1 MTFRSEDH
9 VTPVAEAA
17 PEGRQSPGVLTYV
30 GAFAQLIF
38 VTLTYWFVGILPE
51 ENHGRKGEAWARIGA
66 YRWAAWHFRK
76 YLKYSDDSVGRAALA
91 WCYANLGF
99 LETARDLYRQAH
111 TRRPHPDIACSL
123 ARVEL
128 DLGNRSAA
136 RLLIE
141 EAVRRREELS
151 PQLAPLLRELESQA
165 AGGVSEATEP
175 EAEIMDAV
183 PAPVDDT
190 PDASFRHVRPFV
202 FAFVTFAIASFVAD
216 AFLVLSWP
224 GNTPAHLILVLQQA
238 LVLGL
243 FFCGGL
249 LIVHL
254 PVLLLLDTWLPG
266 EVSARSRALI
276 GAALVLVPLLAVYLG
291 GSDEARWTLARMFR
305 LDVWSRLDGG
315 ILLGFG
321 PVAASGAVFAV
332 TFARRSRG
340 WP

>member
-1 MTFRSEDH
+1 
-9 VTPVAEAA
+9 VTVF
-17 PEGRQSPGVLTYV
+17 S
-30 GAFAQLIF
+30 QLIF
-38 VTLTYWFVGILPE
+38 VTLTYWLVGILPE

-99 LETARDLYRQAH
+99 LESARDHYRQAY

-128 DLGNRSAA
+128 DLGNLSAA
-136 RLLIE
+136 RPLIE
-141 EAVRRREELS
+141 EAAGRREELS
-151 PQLAPLLRELESQA
+151 PQLVPLLRELESQA
-165 AGGVSEATEP
+165 AGAAGEATGRADVIVIM
-175 EAEIMDAV
+175 EA
-183 PAPVDDT
+183 APSSVHDT
-190 PDASFRHVRPFV
+190 PHESPRRVRPFM
-202 FAFVTFAIASFVAD
+202 FAFVTFAIASVVVD

-224 GNTPAHLILVLQQA
+224 GSTPAHLFLVLQQA

-266 EVSARSRALI
+266 QVSARYRGLI

-291 GSDEARWTLARMFR
+291 GSDQARWTLSRIFR
-305 LDVWSRLDGG
+305 LDVWSGLDGG
-315 ILLGFG
+315 ILLGLG

-332 TFARRSRG
+332 KFGRRTGMARMRALKGR
-340 WP
+340 PRE